1 MIYLILA
8 GVLFLGALYYICLQ
22 ATRYGNSFE
31 WLDALKLFG
40 AICVGA
46 TVIVLI
52 GFFISKGV
60 AQLQGGM

>member
-40 AICVGA
+40 AICAGA
-46 TVIVLI
+46 TVLTLVGFLI
-52 GFFISKGV
+52 KIGI

>member
-22 ATRYGNSFE
+22 ATRYGSSFE

-40 AICVGA
+40 AICAGA
-46 TVIVLI
+46 AVLVLI
-52 GFFISKGV
+52 VFSVSQGV